1 MPANNPFG
9 KTDKGRKRANNE
21 DSFFLAAP
29 FGMFDAFMIV
39 ADGMGGHSYGEV
51 ASSLAI
57 STVAEYI
64 QKAPVNMPGYLLEQ
78 AVEQANEVVF
88 RRSADMNTFGMG
100 TTLVI
105 AAIVGRDVYIANV
118 GDSRAYYVD
127 PKKYTIKQITKDHSY
142 VEEMVEKGMMKRG
155 SEEYERSK
163 NVITRAIGTMSKVEP
178 DLFEQRMRK
187 GSYLLLCSDGLSGM
201 VRDIVIKNL
210 ILDETFPMERKVESL
225 IHTANEQGGKDN
237 ITAVLYKAEEDA
249 DA

>member
-1 MPANNPFG
+1 MNSNPFG

-29 FGMFDAFMIV
+29 FGMFDAFMAV

-57 STVAEYI
+57 SVIVDYL
-64 QKAPVNMPGYLLEQ
+64 QNAPVNMPGYLLEQ
-78 AVEQANEVVF
+78 AIEKANREVYKKSVELET
-88 RRSADMNTFGMG
+88 MGMG
-100 TTLVI
+100 TTIVL
-105 AAIVGRDVYIANV
+105 AAAVGRDIFIANV

-142 VEEMVEKGMMKRG
+142 VEEMVEKGLMKRG

-163 NVITRAIGTMSKVEP
+163 NVITRAVGTLPKVRT
-178 DLFEQRMRK
+178 DLFEQRMRR
-187 GSYLLLCSDGLSGM
+187 GSYLLLCTDGLSGM
-201 VRDIVIKNL
+201 VQDIIIKNL
-210 ILDETFPMERKVESL
+210 ILDETFPMERKVDSL
-225 IHTANEQGGKDN
+225 IYTANERGGKDN
-237 ITAVLYKAEEDA
+237 ITVVLYQAEEDA